1 LCVLLCEK
9 EEKNDIES
17 HAVGSSFSA
26 EQPFCLLSLDYIKKP
41 RKIIRSIVHVS
52 LLLGVNLLAI
62 LKPFNEHHVR
72 TTDINFNKTSFP
84 CWGSVQLKRD
94 SQLSSLSFAF
104 PLESSFILRTQ
115 NKKVMKNFLFPAT
128 LCHNFAGKERAV
140 ISRTTAFIVF
150 GR

>member
-72 TTDINFNKTSFP
+72 TTDINFNKSSFFRVY
-84 CWGSVQLKRD
+84 SVQLKWE
-94 SQLSSLSFAF
+94 SLAIINAF
-104 PLESSFILRTQ
+104 FFFLR
-115 NKKVMKNFLFPAT
+115 KKGTRNL
-128 LCHNFAGKERAV
+128 
-140 ISRTTAFIVF
+140 
-150 GR
+150 